1 MFYKVNEHNEII
13 ETCSINYDDK
23 FLETDK
29 NIIVGFDGKL
39 YFEDYTKTD
48 EYYLLQKEYENNQE
62 LNGLREIREQEC
74 FSVINRGSLWYDPLT
89 DSQKEELKIWYNAW
103 LDVTET
109 KIVPEKPKWL

>member
-1 MFYKVNEHNEII
+1 MFYKINENNEII
-13 ETCSINYDDK
+13 ETCTINYDDK

-29 NIIVGFDGKL
+29 NIIVGFDNKL

-48 EYYLLQKEYENNQE
+48 EYILMQKNYNSKQE
-62 LNGLREIREQEC
+62 LDSLRATRDVEC
-74 FSVINRGSLWYDPLT
+74 FPIINRGSLWYDTLT
-89 DSQKEELKIWYNAW
+89 DGQKEELKTWYKAW